1 MSEIEFK
8 ALAKD
13 MAGKQRS
20 SSSILL
26 LTILT
31 LVVLIVF
38 WASITELDNVVRGS
52 GKTVSE
58 AQNQLV
64 QSSEPGVIRKSYVK
78 VGDLVSKGDLL
89 FDIDPVD
96 ARAELNRAQ
105 KRSAGLLIK
114 QLRLE
119 AEVANSTPNFQQELV
134 NAAPA
139 SFSTE
144 LALYE
149 ARRADLETKEAILD
163 QRKLQKLN
171 EIEEL
176 KIVYETA
183 QNGLALIRREIETL
197 DPLVKNG
204 LAPETRLIALR
215 REEASMIGQS
225 QSAKSSQI
233 RLLSGL
239 DEISEQLK
247 GERQAYITN
256 ALTALSEIE
265 SESIELSA
273 VIPALEGRVDRTSI
287 RAPLDGVINQLMYVT
302 ADAYVSA
309 GEVLLEMVP
318 TGSKLIVE
326 TQINPKDIGEIILG
340 QAVKISLTAY
350 DPSRY
355 GRIDGNVIGI
365 SADAISDR
373 QTGLQHYLVDV
384 SIEGL
389 LKEPDGSHVT
399 FLPGMEASIDVLSGK
414 RTVLDYFWQP
424 MARTKSKA
432 LRD

>member
-13 MAGKQRS
+13 MVGKQRS

-64 QSSEPGVIRKSYVK
+64 QSSEPGVILKSYAK
-78 VGDLVSKGDLL
+78 EGDLVLKGDLL

-96 ARAELNRAQ
+96 AKAELNRAQ
-105 KRSAGLLIK
+105 KRSAGLAIK

-134 NAAPA
+134 DAAPA
-139 SFSTE
+139 SFSTQ
-144 LALYE
+144 LALFE

-163 QRKLQKLN
+163 QRKIQKLN

-215 REEASMIGQS
+215 REEASMIGQA
-225 QSAKSSQI
+225 QSAESSQI
-233 RLLSGL
+233 RLMSGL

-265 SESIELSA
+265 NESIELSA
-273 VIPALEGRVDRTSI
+273 LIPALESRVERTSI
-287 RAPLDGVINQLMYVT
+287 RAPLDGVINQLTYVT

-326 TQINPKDIGEIILG
+326 TKIEPKDIGEIILG

-355 GRIDGNVIGI
+355 GRVDGNVIGI
-365 SADAISDR
+365 SADAISDQ
-373 QTGLQHYLVDV
+373 QTGLQHYIVDV
-384 SIEGL
+384 SIEGQL
-389 LKEPDGSHVT
+389 NEPDGSEVT